1 MKVSIVLRKAGL
13 AVLGFVLNRYGRSE
27 NDIPPDAAEEVME
40 VPLLVVIPED
50 PKVREATL
58 EGVPVVEYAP
68 DSEGARAFMKL
79 AEEVSRIAGFKARV
93 MDDTGVHRYR
103 RERKDDLN
111 RRVWEI
117 PIRKRVQS
125 SLC

>member
-1 MKVSIVLRKAGL
+1 MDAMNAMMSGEEVILVTNPEISCITDTMKVGIVLRKAGL

-68 DSEGARAFMKL
+68 DSEGAKAFMAL

-93 MDDTGVHRYR
+93 MG
-103 RERKDDLN
+103 
-111 RRVWEI
+111 
-117 PIRKRVQS
+117 
-125 SLC
+125 